1 VIVEAGSQEHGKR
14 ILMPTYE
21 YKCKSCE
28 IEFER
33 FQRISDDPITECPE
47 CGGEVQR
54 LISTGGGLVFKGP
67 GFYATDY
74 GSGSSG
80 RSGSDRQAAKEAAT
94 EAAKDS
100 SKEAS
105 GGKGGSASAGKDGS
119 DAGS

>member
-1 VIVEAGSQEHGKR
+1 
-14 ILMPTYE
+14 MPTYE
-21 YKCKSCE
+21 YKCNSCD

-33 FQRISDDPITECPE
+33 FQRISDDPITECLE

-80 RSGSDRQAAKEAAT
+80 RSGSDRQAAK
-94 EAAKDS
+94 DS
-100 SKEAS
+100 AKEAS
-105 GGKGGSASAGKDGS
+105 GGKGGSTSAGKDGS

>member
-1 VIVEAGSQEHGKR
+1 
-14 ILMPTYE
+14 MTTYE

-80 RSGSDRQAAKEAAT
+80 RSGSDRQAAKGAAN
-94 EAAKDS
+94 DS

-105 GGKGGSASAGKDGS
+105 GGKGGSTSAGKDGS